1 MFEGHSINK
10 RNIFFYLGRTY
21 HMYDGQSI
29 KKKNFFFF
37 TSDGPVIHS
46 RVILEEYFFF
56 T

>member
-1 MFEGHSINK
+1 MFEGQSINK
-10 RNIFFYLGRTY
+10 TNIFFYLGRTY

-29 KKKNFFFF
+29 KKKNFFF